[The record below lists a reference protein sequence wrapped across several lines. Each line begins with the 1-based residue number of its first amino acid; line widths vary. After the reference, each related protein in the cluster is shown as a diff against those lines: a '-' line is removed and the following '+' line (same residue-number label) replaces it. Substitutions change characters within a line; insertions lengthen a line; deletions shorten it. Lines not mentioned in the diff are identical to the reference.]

1 MKTEKFLRVSN
12 DLDSPSEE
20 VPEKRLIAAIMLQ
33 AIEDARL
40 TLTAKEMKA
49 SVITDKNSLVQEAID
64 FLFTDRS
71 DIYWSILDI
80 DPAAFRESFVRSQSQ
95 RLHDVRMSYEHR
107 DRENRKRYN
116 FMANYELYRPT
127 TSN

>member
-1 MKTEKFLRVSN
+1 MKTEKFLRVSS
-12 DLDSPSEE
+12 DLEFPSEE
-20 VPEKRLIAAIMLQ
+20 VPEKRLIAAVMLQ
-33 AIEDARL
+33 AIDDARL

-49 SVITDKNSLVQEAID
+49 SVLTEKNSLVKEAIE

-80 DPAAFRESFVRSQSQ
+80 DPVAFRESFIRSQSQ
-95 RLHDVRMSYEHR
+95 RLHDLRISYANR

-116 FMANYELYRPT
+116 FMMNYELYRPT